1 MPRRCERVRPEAA
14 LPPSRRLRRLMTQ
27 VRHHASD
34 AALHAVLIGTIEP
47 DVFADAA
54 ERLAKA
60 AIRIA
65 LAAAGGSI
73 ALTACSA

>member
-1 MPRRCERVRPEAA
+1 
-14 LPPSRRLRRLMTQ
+14 MTQ

-60 AIRIA
+60 ALRIA